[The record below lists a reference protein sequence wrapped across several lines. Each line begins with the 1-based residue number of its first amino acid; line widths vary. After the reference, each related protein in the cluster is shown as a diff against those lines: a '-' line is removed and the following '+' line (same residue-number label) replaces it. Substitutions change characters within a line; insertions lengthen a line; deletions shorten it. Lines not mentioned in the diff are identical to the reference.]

1 MQIIQSSKTYVGG
14 LVGPKFVIRTVMIT
28 QQQA

>member
-1 MQIIQSSKTYVGG
+1 MQIIQSSKTYAGG
-14 LVGPKFVIRTVMIT
+14 LVGPQFVISTVMIT